1 MATLLL
7 IIIYLGFIGLGLP
20 DSLLGTAWPD
30 IYRDLSIP
38 VSLEA
43 IGNSSIVIGTIVSS
57 MNATRLIQRL
67 GTHKITVFS
76 TLLTACAIFGY
87 GFAPSFLWILL
98 LGIPMGIG
106 AGAID
111 VALNNYMA
119 IHFKASHMNWLHCF
133 WGLGATAG
141 PMVMSSFMHQDL
153 GWRYGYYTI
162 GAAQLLIVI
171 LLIVSTPVWRVQE
184 ESEAKVESKVLKLT
198 ELIRVKGVKLAML
211 TFLCYCA
218 TEYTIVCWGSTYLV
232 KYRGVASA
240 VAANWISMYY
250 IGITA
255 GRMLCGFI
263 AMKMNNRK
271 LIRIGLC
278 TVIVGA
284 IIMALPLPA
293 YAARIGLALVGFGC
307 APVFPGM
314 ISETPKRFGKSLSQA
329 VIGAQ
334 MSSAYVGILI
344 LPVVFGYLAAR
355 ISMALIPYFL
365 ITLVILMLIA
375 TTKLNGI
382 KNAEE
387 KSA

>member
-7 IIIYLGFIGLGLP
+7 IVIYLGFIGLGLP

-57 MNATRLIQRL
+57 MNATRLIRRL
-67 GTHKITVFS
+67 GTHKITIFS

-141 PMVMSSFMHQDL
+141 PMVMSAFMHQDL
-153 GWRYGYYTI
+153 GWRYGYYVI
-162 GAAQLLIVI
+162 GAAQLLIVTI
-171 LLIVSTPVWRVQE
+171 LLASTPVWKVQE

-232 KYRGVASA
+232 KYRGVTSA

-284 IIMALPLPA
+284 VIMALPLPA

-334 MSSAYVGILI
+334 MSAAYVGILI

-375 TTKLNGI
+375 TTKLNGMR
-382 KNAEE
+382 NAKEE
-387 KSA
+387 AE